1 MFKKH
6 YTEVPQTVIDKEG
19 FEGMVARFALT
30 KDDGCPH
37 YAMRIMEFKPGG
49 HTSLHAHQ
57 EEHEFYF
64 LEGDGELLDGKGQK
78 IPLRPGDLAYTA
90 PNEAHQINNV
100 GDTALRVLC
109 TIPILPGGDGKA
121 TTMPAPIQETE

>member
-30 KDDGCPH
+30 KDDGCPN
-37 YAMRIMEFKPGG
+37 YAMRIMEFRPGG

-64 LEGDGELLDGKGQK
+64 LEGEGELVDGKGEK
-78 IPLRPGDLAYTA
+78 IRLRPGDLAYTA
-90 PNEAHQINNV
+90 PDEAHQINNV
-100 GDTALRVLC
+100 GTGTLRVLC
-109 TIPILPGGDGKA
+109 TIPILPGGDGKT
-121 TTMPAPIQETE
+121 TTMPASARKTG